1 MSKVMEILTTICSLL
16 VKLLDFY
23 SGLLAKGPLRT
34 ALGLLFLLLVL
45 LAIAWAVKPIAYL
58 LARPFLGGVSEW
70 AASLQ
75 LHRKTEPGAPKP
87 YILYMRLSLREIFR
101 AALADVGLYGRTD
114 TDQLVGLLVRR
125 SRNLSEDANFGSLQ
139 GLVRRS
145 DALRKQS
152 ARSMN
157 VVRSIER
164 ERAGRLFQSQDYYA
178 ETSHLTELG
187 LPNHPGEVKKGFL
200 IGLFTAMLFRA
211 SDYHAFRNLL
221 RSGSIRPEGTL
232 LRFHSEDERERFA
245 DRMQRSLGRG
255 VPYVLFTWF
264 LMPGKGLRRGVLRYA
279 FGSAGADRLP
289 PLAGE
294 KGPGYEIRFESEQG
308 RQQATFRFEIVVS
321 GPALHRRLVETG
333 THEMMVWA
341 AGEASQAGVLLGG
354 AQVIEAGSVSGRH
367 ILSERYRIDNAWDR
381 QLLAD
386 AICRF
391 VALQAESTPERETV
405 RTETPN
411 GGKP

>member
-1 MSKVMEILTTICSLL
+1 MSKVMEILTTVCSLL
-16 VKLLDFY
+16 VKLLDAY

-34 ALGLLFLLLVL
+34 ALGLFFLLLVL
-45 LAIAWAVKPIAYL
+45 VVLAWVIKPIAYL
-58 LARPFLGGVSEW
+58 LARPFLSGVSEW
-70 AASLQ
+70 AAALQ
-75 LHRKTEPGAPKP
+75 FHRKTEPGAPKP
-87 YILYMRLSLREIFR
+87 YILYMRISLREAFR

-114 TDQLVGLLVRR
+114 TDALVGLLVRR

-152 ARSMN
+152 GRYMN

-164 ERAGRLFQSQDYYA
+164 ERSGRLFQAQDYFA
-178 ETSHLTELG
+178 EASHLTELG

-200 IGLFTAMLFRA
+200 PGLFTAMLFRA
-211 SDYHAFRNLL
+211 SDYHAFRNLI
-221 RSGSIRPEGTL
+221 RAGSIRPEGTL
-232 LRFHSEDERERFA
+232 LRFHTEDERERFA

-264 LMPGKGLRRGVLRYA
+264 LMPGKGLRRSVLRYV
-279 FGSAGADRLP
+279 FRSAGADRLQ
-289 PLAGE
+289 PLEGE
-294 KGPGYEIRFESEQG
+294 KGTGYEIRFESEQG

-333 THEMMVWA
+333 THELMVWA
-341 AGEASQAGVLLGG
+341 AGESSQEGVRIGG
-354 AQVIEAGSVSGRH
+354 AQVVEPGTVSGRH
-367 ILSERYRIDNAWDR
+367 ILSERYRLDNAWDR

-391 VALQAESTPERETV
+391 VALQAEATPEREAA
-405 RTETPN
+405 RAEAPN
-411 GGKP
+411 GGKQ